1 MPKNAGGKKF
11 KKNKYHLQ
19 SVRELVLPE
28 KDQYYA
34 LVNRLLGN
42 CRVTVSYIDP
52 EKGVIEILSKMRKSL
67 KRKKQWVK
75 VGNYVLISLRDFQDD
90 KADVIHVYNDQEMT
104 DLKKY
109 GYIGAELVP
118 KDKQSHY
125 EDTEFVDMLGDEGEI
140 KKTKIRGL
148 GTNNL
153 VKENYGIISSDE
165 EESDEEDIEEGEKKE

>member
-11 KKNKYHLQ
+11 KKNKHHLQ

-34 LVNRLLGN
+34 LVNKLLGN

-52 EKGVIEILSKMRKSL
+52 TKGVTEILSKMRKTL

-75 VGNYVLISLRDFQDD
+75 VGNYVLISLRDFEED
-90 KADVIHVYNDQEMT
+90 KSDVIHVYNDQEMN

-109 GYIGAELVP
+109 GYIGADLIP
-118 KDKQSHY
+118 TDKNSQY
-125 EDTEFVDMLGDEGEI
+125 EDTEFVDILGEEDVV
-140 KKTKIRGL
+140 KKTKVRGL
-148 GTNNL
+148 GRNNL

-165 EESDEEDIEEGEKKE
+165 EESDEEQEVKE